1 MRLVDDGWRILS
13 NPGLGA
19 PRRHFG
25 LKTKSMDARGRLT
38 ARGQVTSVKGLNF
51 LSSMIT
57 TRDRPN
63 TKDAIAGMAHH
74 DDGAAPMKSA
84 TASTR
89 CMMKTCTQYTPRVHA
104 ETFSRTPEYSIIR
117 VPAPYSKLDE
127 HTEEDATN
135 GAK

>member
-63 TKDAIAGMAHH
+63 TKAAIAGMAHH

-84 TASTR
+84 T
-89 CMMKTCTQYTPRVHA
+89 
-104 ETFSRTPEYSIIR
+104 TPEARRGGKECGSKFKYR
-117 VPAPYSKLDE
+117 LAPE
-127 HTEEDATN
+127 P
-135 GAK
+135 

>member
-1 MRLVDDGWRILS
+1 MI
-13 NPGLGA
+13 
-19 PRRHFG
+19 
-25 LKTKSMDARGRLT
+25 KTRY
-38 ARGQVTSVKGLNF
+38 
-51 LSSMIT
+51 
-57 TRDRPN
+57 RPN

-117 VPAPYSKLDE
+117 VPAPYSTLNA
-127 HTEEDATN
+127 HTAQAATN
-135 GAK
+135 GDKKSKNTVCGLPDWYK